1 MVSPNPTHA
10 NEGYKYFPASHLQ
23 GMQLKTY
30 KENHLEYSSFA
41 P

>member
-1 MVSPNPTHA
+1 MVSPSPTHA
-10 NEGYKYFPASHLQ
+10 NEGSKYFASHLQ

-30 KENHLEYSSFA
+30 KENHLEHSIFA